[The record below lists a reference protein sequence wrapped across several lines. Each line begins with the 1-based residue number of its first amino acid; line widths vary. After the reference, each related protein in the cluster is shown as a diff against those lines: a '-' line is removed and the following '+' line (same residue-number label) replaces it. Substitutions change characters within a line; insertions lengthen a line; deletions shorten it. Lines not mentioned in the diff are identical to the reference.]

1 MSCCADRKSEVDI
14 RADPIAEI
22 LLESTAVLATCGKVD
37 HACRL
42 AGRAYTGKI
51 PVASL
56 RCDNQGKAVVR
67 GRENP
72 VAFALAQRAPG
83 LAWV

>member
-1 MSCCADRKSEVDI
+1 MPEAEI
-14 RADPIAEI
+14 LADPITEI
-22 LLESTAVLATCGKVD
+22 LLQSTAVLTACGNVD